1 MLTQLAVPSARPN
14 LFPHFLPTM
23 VAAKPKFPGALCR
36 KSIGFALAKSQKKH
50 PKCAQHVRMLPYL
63 TTKEIQARKAY
74 DQLYILICEND
85 LNYKPFDRSKIREFK
100 NVAIFAWLYTET

>member
-1 MLTQLAVPSARPN
+1 
-14 LFPHFLPTM
+14 
-23 VAAKPKFPGALCR
+23 
-36 KSIGFALAKSQKKH
+36 
-50 PKCAQHVRMLPYL
+50 MLPYL